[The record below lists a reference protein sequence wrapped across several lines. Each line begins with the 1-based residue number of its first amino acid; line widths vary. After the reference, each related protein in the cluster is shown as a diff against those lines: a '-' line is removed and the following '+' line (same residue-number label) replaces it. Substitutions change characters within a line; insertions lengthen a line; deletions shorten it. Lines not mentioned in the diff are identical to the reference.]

1 VLFLLRPRQT
11 RVSYALARDPDQVAW
26 HDEEEQ
32 HAYEGTRRAAAPQPS
47 TPDPVAALRDLADLH
62 RSGSLTDAE
71 FQAAKQKVLS
81 DPSTQ

>member
-11 RVSYALARDPDQVAW
+11 RVPYALPRDPEQVAW
-26 HDEEEQ
+26 HNEEDQ
-32 HAYEGTRRAAAPQPS
+32 RAYEGTRRAAAPEPS
-47 TPDPVAALRDLADLH
+47 APDPVAALRDLADLH

-71 FQAAKQKVLS
+71 FQAAKNKILS